1 MLYERCIAVVIPA
14 HKEEKLLAR
23 VVSRLPTWIDQVI
36 IVDDA
41 SPDDTFS
48 VAMQCARQ
56 DERVQVIRFGFN
68 QGVGA
73 AIMRGYRRALD
84 GGAEVIAVMAG
95 DDQMDPAE
103 LEGVCAPVAL
113 GQAGYAKGNRLAH
126 PEARR
131 MPWLRRVGTRGLAK
145 VTGLIAGDWS
155 LDDAQCGY
163 TAIGKE
169 ALEAICLEHV
179 YPRYGYPNDLILR
192 LAERGVTIAQ
202 PTVRPIYADEVSG
215 LRVHKVIMPIS
226 GILLRGT
233 ARKIG
238 HKLRRSG

>member
-1 MLYERCIAVVIPA
+1 MLHNRRIAVVIPA

-23 VVSRLPTWIDQVI
+23 VVDRLPDWIDVVV

-41 SPDDTFS
+41 SPDDTFG
-48 VAMQCARQ
+48 VARRCAEH
-56 DERVQVIRFGFN
+56 DARVQVIRFGFN

-73 AIMRGYRRALD
+73 AIMRGYRRAVHQ
-84 GGAEVIAVMAG
+84 GAEVIAVMAG

-103 LEGVCAPVAL
+103 LEGVCTPVAL

-126 PEARR
+126 PEAQR
-131 MPWLRRVGTRGLAK
+131 MPWLRRMGTRGLAK
-145 VTGLIAGDWS
+145 ITGVIAGDYS

-163 TAIGKE
+163 TAISKE
-169 ALEAICLEHV
+169 AIETLCLDDI

-192 LAERGVTIAQ
+192 LAERRVTMVQ

-215 LRVHKVIMPIS
+215 LRVHKVIVPIS

-233 ARKIG
+233 ARKIV
-238 HKLRRSG
+238 HTFHVA